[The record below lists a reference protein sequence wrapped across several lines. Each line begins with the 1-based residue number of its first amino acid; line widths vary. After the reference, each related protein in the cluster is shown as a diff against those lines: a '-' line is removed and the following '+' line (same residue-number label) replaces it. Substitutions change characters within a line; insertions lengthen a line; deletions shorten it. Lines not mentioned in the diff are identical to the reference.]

1 MARQKNQRS
10 ERSGLIERIAGGGPN
25 QRGRR
30 RRSNRPRGEGRGLI
44 DSVRALV
51 GRR

>member
-1 MARQKNQRS
+1 MARNKKKNQGGFLR
-10 ERSGLIERIAGGGPN
+10 GLAGGGAN

-44 DSVRALV
+44 DSVRALF
-51 GRR
+51 GRS

>member
-1 MARQKNQRS
+1 MASKKNQR
-10 ERSGLIERIAGGGPN
+10 RSLLERIAGGGPN

-51 GRR
+51 ARK